1 MVFYVKNMV
10 CDRCKLVVNQ
20 LFSQA
25 TFQVQQVTLG
35 EVTVSE
41 PFAPAQVDAVATTLK
56 EYGFELLED
65 KRLRVIEKIKTLVL
79 ELVRSSSEGLK
90 VNVSDYLAA
99 QLHRDYNGLSTLFSA
114 HEGITIEQ
122 YLIRQKIER
131 VKELLAYDELSLSQI
146 ADELHYSSVGHLSNQ
161 FKKITG
167 MTPSQFKNADSKDRQ
182 PLDAVGYHV
191 NAN

>member
-10 CDRCKLVVNQ
+10 CDRCNMVVSQ

-41 PFAPAQVDAVATTLK
+41 PFMPAQVDAVAATLK

-90 VNVSDYLAA
+90 VNFSDYLAEK
-99 QLHRDYNGLSTLFSA
+99 LHRDYNGLSTLFSA

-122 YLIRQKIER
+122 YIIRQKIER

-146 ADELHYSSVGHLSNQ
+146 ADNLHYSSVAHLSNQ
-161 FKKITG
+161 FKKVTG
-167 MTPSQFKNADSKDRQ
+167 MTPSQYKLSANKNRQ
-182 PLDAVGYHV
+182 PLDQI
-191 NAN
+191 